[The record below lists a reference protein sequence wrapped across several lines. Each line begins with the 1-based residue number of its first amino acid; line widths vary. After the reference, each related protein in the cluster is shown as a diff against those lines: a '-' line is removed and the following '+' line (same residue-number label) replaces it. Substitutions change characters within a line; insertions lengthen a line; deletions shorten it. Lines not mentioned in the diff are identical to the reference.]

1 MAQTYEVDRNRVYF
15 DRAPMPYADARSFV
29 DLGYGYAKDRENV
42 YLDGQVLEFVD
53 PATFRLKGADKSQ
66 SHEHRDWQGHGRN
79 HKGYHKTKFNVYYGD
94 KKIDAMAASFKEME
108 GGYAKDA
115 FNVFFYGKKL
125 EGASA
130 ASFKILEGGYS
141 KDAFNVYYYGK
152 KVEGAMEIEPTE
164 SCGEAEM
171 IFHFDATGL
180 QGTEVVV
187 FERLYEFVDGGDEG
201 DPVIVHE
208 NINDLAQSVIIYLP
222 TPNTGESTAEGGSVK
237 GTKFI
242 VAPAL
247 AVLGIGG
254 YVAYRVIAKKR
265 FLNKM

>member
-1 MAQTYEVDRNRVYF
+1 MKKNAFCLKSLMVIGCLGWSLSGMAQTYEVDRNRVCF

-152 KVEGAMEIEPTE
+152 KVEGASASTFKYTGDGY
-164 SCGEAEM
+164 GE
-171 IFHFDATGL
+171 DA
-180 QGTEVVV
+180 
-187 FERLYEFVDGGDEG
+187 FNAF
-201 DPVIVHE
+201 
-208 NINDLAQSVIIYLP
+208 
-222 TPNTGESTAEGGSVK
+222 
-237 GTKFI
+237 
-242 VAPAL
+242 
-247 AVLGIGG
+247 
-254 YVAYRVIAKKR
+254 YRGRK
-265 FLNKM
+265 LE